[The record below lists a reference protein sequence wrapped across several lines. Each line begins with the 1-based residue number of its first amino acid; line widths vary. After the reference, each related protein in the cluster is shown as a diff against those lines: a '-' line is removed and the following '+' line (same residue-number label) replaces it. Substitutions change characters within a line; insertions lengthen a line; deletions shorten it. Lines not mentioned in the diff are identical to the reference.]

1 MGVYFQQ
8 LIMELPKCTK
18 NMKKEVIIALLSETF
33 KRRSA

>member
-18 NMKKEVIIALLSETF
+18 NMKKEVIIGLIF
-33 KRRSA
+33 G